1 MSEKQPFEK
10 TLSDL
15 QAIIEELE
23 SENLSLDKMVH
34 LFEDGMKLMKI
45 CRTQLDEVE
54 NRITTL
60 VKENDEF
67 SENNHDYR
75 MYRKLSEGGILSY
88 SPKGAYHFG

>member
-1 MSEKQPFEK
+1 MPEKQPFEK

-67 SENNHDYR
+67 SE
-75 MYRKLSEGGILSY
+75 KPGIKQS
-88 SPKGAYHFG
+88 

>member
-1 MSEKQPFEK
+1 MPDKQTFEK
-10 TLSDL
+10 SLFDL
-15 QAIIEELE
+15 QTIIEELE
-23 SENLSLDKMVH
+23 ADTLSLDKMVF

-67 SENNHDYR
+67 NE
-75 MYRKLSEGGILSY
+75 KPGIQ
-88 SPKGAYHFG
+88 

>member
-34 LFEDGMKLMKI
+34 LFEDGMNLMKI

-67 SENNHDYR
+67 CE
-75 MYRKLSEGGILSY
+75 KPGIKQS
-88 SPKGAYHFG
+88 

>member
-45 CRTQLDEVE
+45 CRIQLDEVE
-54 NRITTL
+54 SRINTL
-60 VKENDEF
+60 VKENDDF
-67 SENNHDYR
+67 SE
-75 MYRKLSEGGILSY
+75 KPGIKQS
-88 SPKGAYHFG
+88 

>member
-60 VKENDEF
+60 VKENDEC
-67 SENNHDYR
+67 SE
-75 MYRKLSEGGILSY
+75 KPGIKQS
-88 SPKGAYHFG
+88 

>member
-15 QAIIEELE
+15 QAIIEALE

-67 SENNHDYR
+67 SE
-75 MYRKLSEGGILSY
+75 KPGIKQS
-88 SPKGAYHFG
+88 

>member
-10 TLSDL
+10 TLCDL

-60 VKENDEF
+60 VKENNEF
-67 SENNHDYR
+67 SE
-75 MYRKLSEGGILSY
+75 KPGIKQS
-88 SPKGAYHFG
+88 

>member
-1 MSEKQPFEK
+1 MPDKQTFEK
-10 TLSDL
+10 SLSDL
-15 QAIIEELE
+15 QSIIEELE
-23 SENLSLDKMVH
+23 SDTLSLDKMVF

-67 SENNHDYR
+67 NE
-75 MYRKLSEGGILSY
+75 KPGIKQS
-88 SPKGAYHFG
+88 

>member
-1 MSEKQPFEK
+1 MSDKQTFEK
-10 TLSDL
+10 SLSDL
-15 QAIIEELE
+15 QTIIEELE
-23 SENLSLDKMVH
+23 SDTLSLDKMVF

-67 SENNHDYR
+67 NE
-75 MYRKLSEGGILSY
+75 KPGIKQS
-88 SPKGAYHFG
+88 

>member
-10 TLSDL
+10 ILSDL

-34 LFEDGMKLMKI
+34 LFEDGMNLMKI

-67 SENNHDYR
+67 SE
-75 MYRKLSEGGILSY
+75 KPGIKQS
-88 SPKGAYHFG
+88 

>member
-23 SENLSLDKMVH
+23 SENLSLDKMVY

-67 SENNHDYR
+67 SE
-75 MYRKLSEGGILSY
+75 KSGIKQS
-88 SPKGAYHFG
+88 

>member
-23 SENLSLDKMVH
+23 SENLSLDKMVY

-67 SENNHDYR
+67 SE
-75 MYRKLSEGGILSY
+75 KPGIKQS
-88 SPKGAYHFG
+88 

>member
-1 MSEKQPFEK
+1 MSEKQPFEN

-23 SENLSLDKMVH
+23 SESLSLDKMVH

-60 VKENDEF
+60 VKENGEF
-67 SENNHDYR
+67 SE
-75 MYRKLSEGGILSY
+75 KSGIKQS
-88 SPKGAYHFG
+88 

>member
-60 VKENDEF
+60 VKENNEF
-67 SENNHDYR
+67 SE
-75 MYRKLSEGGILSY
+75 KPGIKQS
-88 SPKGAYHFG
+88 

>member
-23 SENLSLDKMVH
+23 SENLSLDKMLH

-67 SENNHDYR
+67 SE
-75 MYRKLSEGGILSY
+75 KPGIKQS
-88 SPKGAYHFG
+88 

>member
-1 MSEKQPFEK
+1 MSEKQSFEK

-45 CRTQLDEVE
+45 CRAQLDEVE
-54 NRITTL
+54 NRISTL
-60 VKENDEF
+60 VKENDE
-67 SENNHDYR
+67 
-75 MYRKLSEGGILSY
+75 LSEKPGIEQS
-88 SPKGAYHFG
+88 

>member
-1 MSEKQPFEK
+1 MSEKQTFEK
-10 TLSDL
+10 TLTNL

-23 SENLSLDKMVH
+23 SESLSLDKMVY

-45 CRTQLDEVE
+45 CRTQLYEVE

-67 SENNHDYR
+67 SE
-75 MYRKLSEGGILSY
+75 KPGI
-88 SPKGAYHFG
+88 K

>member
-67 SENNHDYR
+67 SEKPNQ
-75 MYRKLSEGGILSY
+75 E
-88 SPKGAYHFG
+88 

>member
-60 VKENDEF
+60 VKENGEF
-67 SENNHDYR
+67 SEKPGI
-75 MYRKLSEGGILSY
+75 KLS
-88 SPKGAYHFG
+88 

>member
-15 QAIIEELE
+15 QAVIEELE

-67 SENNHDYR
+67 SE
-75 MYRKLSEGGILSY
+75 KPGIKQS
-88 SPKGAYHFG
+88 

>member
-10 TLSDL
+10 TLDDL

-67 SENNHDYR
+67 SE
-75 MYRKLSEGGILSY
+75 KPGIKQS
-88 SPKGAYHFG
+88 

>member
-45 CRTQLDEVE
+45 CRAQLDEVE
-54 NRITTL
+54 NRITPQ
-60 VKENDEF
+60 VKANDEF
-67 SENNHDYR
+67 SE
-75 MYRKLSEGGILSY
+75 KPGIKQS
-88 SPKGAYHFG
+88 

>member
-60 VKENDEF
+60 VKENGEF
-67 SENNHDYR
+67 SE
-75 MYRKLSEGGILSY
+75 KPGIKQS
-88 SPKGAYHFG
+88 

>member
-10 TLSDL
+10 TLADL

-34 LFEDGMKLMKI
+34 LFEDGMNLMKI

-67 SENNHDYR
+67 CE
-75 MYRKLSEGGILSY
+75 KPGIKQS
-88 SPKGAYHFG
+88 

>member
-34 LFEDGMKLMKI
+34 LFEDGMKLMKVCQEHLSEAEGI
-45 CRTQLDEVE
+45 
-54 NRITTL
+54 ITTL
-60 VKENDEF
+60 IKTKD
-67 SENNHDYR
+67 
-75 MYRKLSEGGILSY
+75 KLSEKPGIDQT
-88 SPKGAYHFG
+88 

>member
-54 NRITTL
+54 NRIPTL

-67 SENNHDYR
+67 SE
-75 MYRKLSEGGILSY
+75 KPGIKQS
-88 SPKGAYHFG
+88 